1 MKQITSAH
9 RTADL
14 PEPLTKEEKLSA
26 RFVREHHKFG
36 PHVPDTEERK
46 FIARFR
52 KGPHLR
58 AVKENIARFLANVR
72 ERRRIAR
79 DAAMQIKAA
88 GKPIKARP
96 K

>member
-1 MKQITSAH
+1 MKKITSAH

-52 KGPHLR
+52 KGPHMR
-58 AVKENIARFLANVR
+58 TVKENIARFLANVR

-79 DAAMQIKAA
+79 EAAGQIKAA
-88 GKPIKARP
+88 GKRRMPGP